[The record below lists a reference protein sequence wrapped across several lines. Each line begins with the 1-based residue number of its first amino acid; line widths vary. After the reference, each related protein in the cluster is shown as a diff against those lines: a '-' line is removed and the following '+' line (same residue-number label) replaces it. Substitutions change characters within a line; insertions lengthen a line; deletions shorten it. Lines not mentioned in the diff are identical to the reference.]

1 MAAGGKIKKTKVYA
15 GSGNSGQRVEKQARK
30 AGVDQWEEKT
40 AKEKRQY
47 VMPQSA
53 PALQPQPTK
62 QTAPR
67 VPQGPVTKA
76 QDDQTRALVNGTVRA
91 APQGAITKSQADAAI
106 EVLLAPTRK
115 SAFPSAGLN
124 TQRGVTDRFLKPPSG
139 TERADAFI
147 KVLGGAVGDLMTA
160 GDAAVNITGAG
171 ARERMAAQEEAASRS
186 RSLQEAAR
194 KAALTGNTQALQ
206 AVQKQQEAD
215 MQTMG
220 GGTLLDFLWGKL
232 GNNSENDV
240 SRNLRQQKEEAIG
253 TLTQG
258 LTPGESALANIGL
271 QGANMLVNQAVAAAM
286 GLPLPVYN
294 AITQGGAAGQEALDQ
309 GYSPEQA
316 AGLAAGSGAISYG
329 IEKMGGVA
337 GDWGDT
343 LLKKAA
349 GTKVGQA
356 LLSKVPQKVMDFLGS
371 VSKNKAAQVL
381 GTGLEEGFEN
391 FTEYDLQRLWR
402 NLMLDESTPYDI
414 RQAMSEAAS
423 GVLFGSVMAGVPAL
437 SDAART
443 KYGDWQEGRAWK
455 QEDWGRLLEEASRS
469 ENPAVR
475 QDAADIVSRMSQGKD
490 PSAADLGALARRG
503 RASGKIEIPF
513 VKSTYQNS
521 EGIVP
526 FTEREVQN
534 LSSKKGKVNGADS
547 SFEDFIKDNSQ
558 KSEQN
563 MRFYFGKVGPELAE
577 DILYKTGLDL
587 ENYTVF
593 INDSEIR
600 HILNGH
606 QDKKGRSGKREIS
619 ISEDV
624 LTKLPTVFDNP
635 DRIELLGTTDYA
647 GRQAIRMEKRINGIA
662 IVITGVSNGR
672 NALAVDS
679 FWINKIK
686 EGHPDTANSA
696 GKSAPDPTSETRT
709 GEVLPETSIP
719 QTGENSNPQ
728 NLPNNP
734 VETLLNVS
742 KPEISKEDA
751 EILLRPMQEN
761 EAARKRFVEKLAQQ
775 IIVNKD
781 GWTQA
786 DVEEARRIRA
796 GEPDPFSRPAAPAT
810 AAETETE
817 AVDTLLNPVQERET
831 ERKRLADTLAQQI
844 IVNKDGWTQAD
855 LEEARRVRGEN
866 ADASNGT
873 PTEETPSVI
882 KNASGAQA
890 EEQARRLQV
899 LKEAEQ
905 ARNPGPGDPGEP
917 VQRGPRTPEER
928 AEVNE
933 VLNSTEPPVDS
944 SMLTKEAR
952 QAQNRFYNA
961 LRQEMP
967 IPTNKE
973 GRNEVK
979 KALEPIVREIS
990 ETGTVFQDTV
1000 DRAFDTLY
1008 ENLRVMNT
1016 DWYDQYK
1023 GLKKELRDSRM
1034 YLSDT
1039 DRADISDF
1047 EAFRKANMGNFTITK
1062 DSSAISVN
1070 QKYQELSQAYPELFP
1085 SDITHPADQVRRM
1098 SEVSKSIAKQEVDVD
1113 TYYGEDAAAFREYV
1127 RDQFDDALNQLVDDL
1142 LKVRKVQ
1149 DPGTIPAEN
1158 SGVTPEQDY
1167 TENTEFLNRVD
1178 KGLVDDPSTEDLL
1191 IDAYN
1196 QAWKLE
1202 AAAHKY
1208 DDLSKEE
1215 QKFVNS
1221 LLEGT
1226 NTPKEVR
1233 AKIGDEDSYQRVVET
1248 AEAKKQLEEAIK
1260 PIREYNAKRL
1270 NRMEEDAKLFTANMD
1285 LWKDKATG
1293 FQYQRETMERNLR
1306 DIIPN
1311 KREAEKVIDHYF
1323 TPVHT
1328 HEAERTRFLETYRER
1343 VRNLGLNTQEAR
1355 WVQLVGEGVKDIK
1368 DLPLGV
1374 DPIKISRAVTEL
1386 RDRIYPELYQQVA
1399 ETLVR
1404 NGYEPPGRLT
1414 NYFPHFS
1421 DPDDPMTNLLKA
1433 VGIEVNLKELPT
1445 AIAGK
1450 TETFEPGKRW
1460 FGNILHRD
1468 GRKTEYNALEGFDR
1482 YIEGASQLIYHTEDI
1497 QKLRVLEK
1505 VIRERYDNT
1514 DGKKDLL
1521 NSLTQEQLENDLYKD
1536 WDAEKLLG
1544 GDVSRLSKFVTELHS
1559 YTNTLAGKKV
1569 LGDRIAEH
1577 RFGRAIYSV
1586 TKSLENRVASNMIA
1600 LNPGAWINNLIPLTQ
1615 GGAEVSTR
1623 NFLKAMWQTMKN
1635 YIKSDD
1641 GFVDRSTFL
1650 TNRRGSQSVSRSGL
1664 RKATD
1669 AMSAPMEAVDMF
1681 TSNVLTRSRYLDNL
1695 DAGMGET
1702 QAMRE
1707 ADKWTAGVMADRSLG
1722 ALPTL
1727 FQEKNARTKLV
1738 TMFQV
1743 ETNNQLSHLFKDL
1756 PQEAKKK
1763 GLAWTAKTALEISIA
1778 SWLYNELYEKL
1789 TGRRPA
1795 VDPIGIALDFGEDL
1809 ADENTSTADAVGNL
1823 GENLLENVPFTT
1835 ALNLVGIDA
1844 GGRYPVQ
1851 AAIPD
1856 FYKMGVAASG
1866 LLDGTMAPNAAGER
1880 IGKELAKLGYY
1891 LLPPAGGGAAKK
1903 YVEGM
1908 DAVLNGGVYS
1918 TNKKGGED
1926 LLYPVDSSN
1935 PLEVFQAVLFGKSAT
1950 PGGREYYRNFEPVE
1964 PQTQE
1969 QKNEAKTRS
1978 LPRLLNYSYGED
1990 ENRVEG
1996 SVMLSGKEQKAYQ
2009 DAFAALLPEN
2019 MESLSPEMQKQ
2030 VYQYAEQIARDS
2042 ALAGRGVEEYSPS
2055 AWVQKAQKAAE
2066 SGIGV
2071 DNFLKL
2077 KEQLSA
2083 LEPIKD
2089 PNGKT
2094 TETAAQQKRNTLF
2107 ENEELTPEQ
2116 KQTIDLLL
2124 ISGGDS
2130 GKVSDYTNN
2139 NAYLRSQ
2146 MNETEQA
2153 RYDAAAGLFSGMT
2166 AEEYRELAKL
2176 AKSQKAGEETGT
2188 EKKQAVLQALMD
2200 RGMNRREAYA
2210 FYALAKAANPGET
2223 NWTDVEGA
2231 CYAGLSDSGKNK
2243 YQAVREYFVELPVSD
2258 FAYIQDIL
2266 SGVEGDRDQSGKTVS
2281 GSLKRNKLAVL
2292 MGLGMTAAEAQ
2303 VYYNLTK

>member
-1 MAAGGKIKKTKVYA
+1 M
-15 GSGNSGQRVEKQARK
+15 
-30 AGVDQWEEKT
+30 
-40 AKEKRQY
+40 
-47 VMPQSA
+47 
-53 PALQPQPTK
+53 
-62 QTAPR
+62 
-67 VPQGPVTKA
+67 
-76 QDDQTRALVNGTVRA
+76 
-91 APQGAITKSQADAAI
+91 
-106 EVLLAPTRK
+106 
-115 SAFPSAGLN
+115 
-124 TQRGVTDRFLKPPSG
+124 
-139 TERADAFI
+139 
-147 KVLGGAVGDLMTA
+147 
-160 GDAAVNITGAG
+160 
-171 ARERMAAQEEAASRS
+171 
-186 RSLQEAAR
+186 
-194 KAALTGNTQALQ
+194 
-206 AVQKQQEAD
+206 
-215 MQTMG
+215 
-220 GGTLLDFLWGKL
+220 
-232 GNNSENDV
+232 
-240 SRNLRQQKEEAIG
+240 
-253 TLTQG
+253 
-258 LTPGESALANIGL
+258 
-271 QGANMLVNQAVAAAM
+271 
-286 GLPLPVYN
+286 
-294 AITQGGAAGQEALDQ
+294 
-309 GYSPEQA
+309 
-316 AGLAAGSGAISYG
+316 
-329 IEKMGGVA
+329 
-337 GDWGDT
+337 
-343 LLKKAA
+343 
-349 GTKVGQA
+349 
-356 LLSKVPQKVMDFLGS
+356 
-371 VSKNKAAQVL
+371 
-381 GTGLEEGFEN
+381 
-391 FTEYDLQRLWR
+391 
-402 NLMLDESTPYDI
+402 
-414 RQAMSEAAS
+414 
-423 GVLFGSVMAGVPAL
+423 
-437 SDAART
+437 
-443 KYGDWQEGRAWK
+443 
-455 QEDWGRLLEEASRS
+455 
-469 ENPAVR
+469 
-475 QDAADIVSRMSQGKD
+475 
-490 PSAADLGALARRG
+490 
-503 RASGKIEIPF
+503 
-513 VKSTYQNS
+513 
-521 EGIVP
+521 
-526 FTEREVQN
+526 
-534 LSSKKGKVNGADS
+534 
-547 SFEDFIKDNSQ
+547 
-558 KSEQN
+558 
-563 MRFYFGKVGPELAE
+563 
-577 DILYKTGLDL
+577 
-587 ENYTVF
+587 
-593 INDSEIR
+593 
-600 HILNGH
+600 
-606 QDKKGRSGKREIS
+606 
-619 ISEDV
+619 
-624 LTKLPTVFDNP
+624 
-635 DRIELLGTTDYA
+635 
-647 GRQAIRMEKRINGIA
+647 
-662 IVITGVSNGR
+662 
-672 NALAVDS
+672 
-679 FWINKIK
+679 
-686 EGHPDTANSA
+686 
-696 GKSAPDPTSETRT
+696 
-709 GEVLPETSIP
+709 
-719 QTGENSNPQ
+719 
-728 NLPNNP
+728 
-734 VETLLNVS
+734 
-742 KPEISKEDA
+742 
-751 EILLRPMQEN
+751 
-761 EAARKRFVEKLAQQ
+761 
-775 IIVNKD
+775 
-781 GWTQA
+781 
-786 DVEEARRIRA
+786 
-796 GEPDPFSRPAAPAT
+796 
-810 AAETETE
+810 
-817 AVDTLLNPVQERET
+817 
-831 ERKRLADTLAQQI
+831 
-844 IVNKDGWTQAD
+844 
-855 LEEARRVRGEN
+855 
-866 ADASNGT
+866 
-873 PTEETPSVI
+873 
-882 KNASGAQA
+882 
-890 EEQARRLQV
+890 
-899 LKEAEQ
+899 
-905 ARNPGPGDPGEP
+905 
-917 VQRGPRTPEER
+917 QRGPRTPEER

-933 VLNSTEPPVDS
+933 VLNGTEPPVDS

-967 IPTNKE
+967 IPANKE

-1070 QKYQELSQAYPELFP
+1070 QKYQELSQMYPELFP

-1098 SEVSKSIAKQEVDVD
+1098 SEVSKSITKQEVDVD
-1113 TYYGEDAAAFREYV
+1113 TYYGEDAAAFKEYV
-1127 RDQFDDALNQLVDDL
+1127 RDQFDDALNRLVDDL

-1158 SGVTPEQDY
+1158 PGVTPEQDY

-1202 AAAHKY
+1202 AAAHKC

-1226 NTPKEVR
+1226 NSPKEVR

-1248 AEAKKQLEEAIK
+1248 AEAQKQLEEAIK

-1577 RFGRAIYSV
+1577 RVNRGIYSV
-1586 TKSLENRVASNMIA
+1586 TKSLEGRVASNMIA

-1623 NFLKAMWQTMKN
+1623 NFLKAMKQTMKN
-1635 YIKSDD
+1635 YVTDD
-1641 GFVDRSTFL
+1641 GFMDRSTFL

-1681 TSNVLTRSRYLDNL
+1681 TSNILTRGRYLDNL
-1695 DAGMGET
+1695 DAGMTEAR
-1702 QAMRE
+1702 AMRE

-1727 FQEKNARTKLV
+1727 FQEKNALAKLF

-1743 ETNNQLSHLFKDL
+1743 ETNNQLSYLFKDL
-1756 PQEAKKK
+1756 PREAKEK
-1763 GLAWTAKTALEISIA
+1763 GMAWTAKTAFGMSIA

-1795 VDPIGIALDFGEDL
+1795 VDPIGIALDFGGDL
-1809 ADENTSTADAVGNL
+1809 ADENTSTIDAVGNL

-1856 FYKMGVAASG
+1856 LSQVGSAASG
-1866 LLDGTMAPNAAGER
+1866 LLDGTMAPNAAWER
-1880 IGKELAKLGYY
+1880 IGKELAKPGYY

-1903 YVEGM
+1903 YMEGM

-2042 ALAGRGVEEYSPS
+2042 ALAGRGVEEYSPA
-2055 AWVQKAQKAAE
+2055 AWVQKAQEAAE

-2094 TETAAQQKRNTLF
+2094 TETAAQQKRNALF

-2116 KQTIDLLL
+2116 KQAIDLLL

-2130 GKVSDYTNN
+2130 GKVSDYTTN

-2153 RYDAAAGLFSGMT
+2153 RYDAAAGIFSGMT
-2166 AEEYRELAKL
+2166 AEEYQELAKL

-2231 CYAGLSDSGKNK
+2231 CYAGLSDSGKTK

-2281 GSLKRNKLAVL
+2281 GSLKQNKLAVL

>member
-1 MAAGGKIKKTKVYA
+1 MAAGGKFTKTKVYA
-15 GSGNSGQRVEKQARK
+15 GSGNSRERAIKQTRK

-40 AKEKRQY
+40 TKEKRQY
-47 VMPQSA
+47 IMPQSA
-53 PALQPQPTK
+53 PALQPAKRTTPT
-62 QTAPR
+62 

-124 TQRGVTDRFLKPPSG
+124 TRRGVTDRFLKQPSG
-139 TERADAFI
+139 TERADAAI
-147 KVLGGAVGDLMTA
+147 KALDPIEGAMTA
-160 GDAAVNITGAG
+160 GDAAVNMTGAG
-171 ARERMAAQEEAASRS
+171 ARERMAAQEEAANRS
-186 RSLQEAAR
+186 KSLQEAAR
-194 KAALTGNTQALQ
+194 KAALAGNPQALQ

-215 MQTMG
+215 MRTMG

-240 SRNLRQQKEEAIG
+240 SRNLRQQKEEALE

-271 QGANMLVNQAVAAAM
+271 QGANMLVNQAMAAGM

-294 AITQGGAAGQEALDQ
+294 AIIQGGAAGQEALDQ
-309 GYSPEQA
+309 GYTPEQA

-437 SDAART
+437 SEAART

-455 QEDWGRLLEEASRS
+455 QDDWGRLLEEASRS

-503 RASGKIEIPF
+503 RASGVLDEDAGLF
-513 VKSTYQNS
+513 QGVKPKGTAAERLAEQLALGAAKKGPSTEEGPKVQPGMTDADRVRALRDTDLSVPAARPERLEGVDLGELETAIKSRARQYIRPLAEKLGVFKDYQNDNVDLEFS
-521 EGIVP
+521 YTKGSFDESIHKQKDRGGRYDDFAKMFSI
-526 FTEREVQN
+526 FDELVQN
-534 LSSKKGKVNGADS
+534 AVPIEFHGDKYAGTQRADS
-547 SFEDFIKDNSQ
+547 NLKKVAVLVSAFQDGDRVVPVQFE
-558 KSEQN
+558 
-563 MRFYFGKVGPELAE
+563 
-577 DILYKTGLDL
+577 
-587 ENYTVF
+587 
-593 INDSEIR
+593 
-600 HILNGH
+600 
-606 QDKKGRSGKREIS
+606 
-619 ISEDV
+619 
-624 LTKLPTVFDNP
+624 
-635 DRIELLGTTDYA
+635 
-647 GRQAIRMEKRINGIA
+647 
-662 IVITGVSNGR
+662 
-672 NALAVDS
+672 
-679 FWINKIK
+679 IK
-686 EGHPDTANSA
+686 ESDGRPNKLYVSVTLRDIKTEPRVMGGGSNLAGSTAPPIRSSVEESGVVGGAGQNADPINAPIPVFNYSITRLFQGVNPEDTDFLKYVPDAFLSPEQQA
-696 GKSAPDPTSETRT
+696 GKQAGLQAEQEKIAEMGRKSSPAADAET
-709 GEVLPETSIP
+709 EA
-719 QTGENSNPQ
+719 
-728 NLPNNP
+728 
-734 VETLLNVS
+734 VETLLQ
-742 KPEISKEDA
+742 PAKER
-751 EILLRPMQEN
+751 ET
-761 EAARKRFVEKLAQQ
+761 ARKRLADTLAQQ

-817 AVDTLLNPVQERET
+817 AVETLLNPVQERET
-831 ERKRLADTLAQQI
+831 ARKRLADTLAQQI

-855 LEEARRVRGEN
+855 LEEARRIRGEN
-866 ADASNGT
+866 ADASNGS
-873 PTEETPSVI
+873 PIEETPSVV

-905 ARNPGPGDPGEP
+905 ARNPGPGEPGEL

-933 VLNSTEPPVDS
+933 VLNGTEPPVDS

-967 IPTNKE
+967 IPANKE

-1070 QKYQELSQAYPELFP
+1070 QKYQELSQMYPELFP

-1098 SEVSKSIAKQEVDVD
+1098 SEVSKSITKQEVDVD
-1113 TYYGEDAAAFREYV
+1113 TYYGEDAAAFKEYV
-1127 RDQFDDALNQLVDDL
+1127 RDQFDDALNRLVDDL

-1158 SGVTPEQDY
+1158 PGVTPEQDY

-1202 AAAHKY
+1202 AAAHKC

-1226 NTPKEVR
+1226 NSPKEVR

-1248 AEAKKQLEEAIK
+1248 AEAQKQLEEAIK

-1635 YIKSDD
+1635 Y
-1641 GFVDRSTFL
+1641 G
-1650 TNRRGSQSVSRSGL
+1650 N
-1664 RKATD
+1664 
-1669 AMSAPMEAVDMF
+1669 
-1681 TSNVLTRSRYLDNL
+1681 
-1695 DAGMGET
+1695 
-1702 QAMRE
+1702 
-1707 ADKWTAGVMADRSLG
+1707 TA
-1722 ALPTL
+1722 
-1727 FQEKNARTKLV
+1727 
-1738 TMFQV
+1738 
-1743 ETNNQLSHLFKDL
+1743 
-1756 PQEAKKK
+1756 
-1763 GLAWTAKTALEISIA
+1763 
-1778 SWLYNELYEKL
+1778 
-1789 TGRRPA
+1789 
-1795 VDPIGIALDFGEDL
+1795 
-1809 ADENTSTADAVGNL
+1809 
-1823 GENLLENVPFTT
+1823 
-1835 ALNLVGIDA
+1835 
-1844 GGRYPVQ
+1844 
-1851 AAIPD
+1851 
-1856 FYKMGVAASG
+1856 
-1866 LLDGTMAPNAAGER
+1866 
-1880 IGKELAKLGYY
+1880 
-1891 LLPPAGGGAAKK
+1891 
-1903 YVEGM
+1903 
-1908 DAVLNGGVYS
+1908 
-1918 TNKKGGED
+1918 
-1926 LLYPVDSSN
+1926 
-1935 PLEVFQAVLFGKSAT
+1935 
-1950 PGGREYYRNFEPVE
+1950 
-1964 PQTQE
+1964 
-1969 QKNEAKTRS
+1969 
-1978 LPRLLNYSYGED
+1978 
-1990 ENRVEG
+1990 
-1996 SVMLSGKEQKAYQ
+1996 
-2009 DAFAALLPEN
+2009 
-2019 MESLSPEMQKQ
+2019 
-2030 VYQYAEQIARDS
+2030 
-2042 ALAGRGVEEYSPS
+2042 
-2055 AWVQKAQKAAE
+2055 
-2066 SGIGV
+2066 
-2071 DNFLKL
+2071 
-2077 KEQLSA
+2077 
-2083 LEPIKD
+2083 
-2089 PNGKT
+2089 
-2094 TETAAQQKRNTLF
+2094 
-2107 ENEELTPEQ
+2107 
-2116 KQTIDLLL
+2116 
-2124 ISGGDS
+2124 
-2130 GKVSDYTNN
+2130 
-2139 NAYLRSQ
+2139 
-2146 MNETEQA
+2146 
-2153 RYDAAAGLFSGMT
+2153 
-2166 AEEYRELAKL
+2166 
-2176 AKSQKAGEETGT
+2176 
-2188 EKKQAVLQALMD
+2188 
-2200 RGMNRREAYA
+2200 
-2210 FYALAKAANPGET
+2210 
-2223 NWTDVEGA
+2223 
-2231 CYAGLSDSGKNK
+2231 
-2243 YQAVREYFVELPVSD
+2243 
-2258 FAYIQDIL
+2258 
-2266 SGVEGDRDQSGKTVS
+2266 
-2281 GSLKRNKLAVL
+2281 
-2292 MGLGMTAAEAQ
+2292 
-2303 VYYNLTK
+2303 